1 MNRVIFMECLFRIA
15 IYIYAD
21 RRVINRQLKPVGQQ
35 NFEEVTNSRALNL
48 FIDICLKP
56 FHEQRHL
63 DHQKFRDEELWQVPV
78 NIVLSNNEKG
88 LKEVFNKYCRNI
100 KELRFMSQ
108 ADCIKLIIKDAGI
121 NVNEKQVL
129 HDFALS
135 KMTVVNELDDLHFYS
150 YNRMVFEEFCEFIA
164 RVIVTLLKDSELEEL
179 PLEEKLEYIL
189 EVVLPLAGHTFKP
202 NKIIIEEFSESDEDY

>member
-1 MNRVIFMECLFRIA
+1 M
-15 IYIYAD
+15 
-21 RRVINRQLKPVGQQ
+21 
-35 NFEEVTNSRALNL
+35 
-48 FIDICLKP
+48 
-56 FHEQRHL
+56 
-63 DHQKFRDEELWQVPV
+63 
-78 NIVLSNNEKG
+78 
-88 LKEVFNKYCRNI
+88 
-100 KELRFMSQ
+100 
-108 ADCIKLIIKDAGI
+108 
-121 NVNEKQVL
+121 L

-189 EVVLPLAGHTFKP
+189 EVILPLAGHTFKP